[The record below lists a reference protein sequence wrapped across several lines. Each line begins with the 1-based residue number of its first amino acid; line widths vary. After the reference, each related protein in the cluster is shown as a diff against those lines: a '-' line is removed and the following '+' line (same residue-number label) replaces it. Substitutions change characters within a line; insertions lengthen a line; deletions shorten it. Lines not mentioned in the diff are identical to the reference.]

1 MKKLTISNK
10 GFQEICYKGLL
21 IHLEKDCQKNVLRLR
36 TVVFSEKN
44 FLPLIIRS
52 CVEKLGQKE
61 RSRSILVVNEE
72 NNSVELVQDMRSDS
86 SFPLNKLI
94 QLFTFSARSWAL
106 TLKRMAKNDLEP
118 VSS

>member
-1 MKKLTISNK
+1 MKNLTSDNK

-21 IHLEKDCQKNVLRLR
+21 IHVEKECQKNILRLR

-52 CVEKLGQKE
+52 CVETLCQK
-61 RSRSILVVNEE
+61 SGSHSTLVINEE
-72 NNSVELVQDMRSDS
+72 NLSVELVQNMRADS
-86 SFPLNKLI
+86 NFPLKKLI
-94 QLFTFSARSWAL
+94 QLFAFSARSWAL

-118 VSS
+118 VSN

>member
-1 MKKLTISNK
+1 MKKLTTDNK

-21 IHLEKDCQKNVLRLR
+21 IRLEKDCQKNILRLR

-52 CVEKLGQKE
+52 CVAQLCQKE
-61 RSRSILVVNEE
+61 GSHSILVIKEKNL
-72 NNSVELVQDMRSDS
+72 SVELIQEMKANSN
-86 SFPLNKLI
+86 FPINKLI

-118 VSS
+118 VSN